1 MKEFVSAQALLPC
14 SPAADPHD
22 LVADRPRPVC
32 ESGPSAVGGLADD
45 LIERCCGSHS
55 LALVYRFLRNA
66 GMDELEARAEFEQFL
81 SGTLSEK
88 LLDTAA
94 RCVGAN
100 SINWAKTLR
109 PSSRDWP

>member
-1 MKEFVSAQALLPC
+1 MKEFVSDEPLLPY
-14 SPAADPHD
+14 SPAADPHG
-22 LVADRPRPVC
+22 LVVDRPTPVC
-32 ESGPSAVGGLADD
+32 ESRPSALGGLADD

-55 LALVYRFLRNA
+55 VALVYRFLRNA

-94 RCVGAN
+94 RCVGQV
-100 SINWAKTLR
+100 
-109 PSSRDWP
+109 